1 MDVISWAHTSWA
13 CALQACTSLGVNLM
27 GMHLT
32 GVVCFEAFRFL
43 NLGKKSTVRIRFRR
57 HLTQIDNA
65 ETNASPRKCS
75 IRLAI
80 VIGGPKERG
89 EWCLLTI

>member
-1 MDVISWAHTSWA
+1 VPYRRA
-13 CALQACTSLGVNLM
+13 SLGVNVM
-27 GMHLT
+27 GMHLM
-32 GVVCFEAFRFL
+32 GVVCFEAF
-43 NLGKKSTVRIRFRR
+43 NLGKKSTVRIRLRR

-89 EWCLLTI
+89 QWCLLTI